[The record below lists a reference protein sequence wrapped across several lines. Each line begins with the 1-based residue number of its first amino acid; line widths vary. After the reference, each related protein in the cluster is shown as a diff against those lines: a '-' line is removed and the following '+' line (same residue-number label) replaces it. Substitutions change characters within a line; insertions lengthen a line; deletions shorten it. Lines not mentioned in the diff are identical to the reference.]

1 MNKINVIGLGGI
13 GGMLIGPLCR
23 FLYFS
28 SDTKCEIVLIDGDK
42 FEEHNTSR
50 QEVGIEGIGR
60 NKAEVWKRRLLAEFK
75 MPVLSVSEYVTPDN
89 IGTLINDGDTVFLCV
104 DNHATRKL
112 VQERCERLRN
122 VALVSGGNDYFDGNV
137 QIFVKR
143 NGRKLTAPITKYH
156 PEIANPRDK
165 RPDELGCD
173 EEIESS
179 PQLLF
184 ANMTAACLML
194 NAFYALKQGKLDYGE
209 VYFDIRSNLTARQT
223 RKAD

>member
-1 MNKINVIGLGGI
+1 MNRINVIGLGGI

-28 SDTKCEIVLIDGDK
+28 QDKAELVLIDGDK
-42 FEEHNTSR
+42 FEPRNGNR
-50 QEVGIEGIGR
+50 QEVGLEGAGR

-75 MPVLSVSEYVTPDN
+75 MPILSVTEYVTPDN
-89 IGTLINDGDTVFLCV
+89 VESLIDDGDTVFMGV
-104 DNHATRKL
+104 DNHASRKL

-122 VALVSGGNDYFDGNV
+122 VVLVSGGNDYCDGNV

-143 NGRKLTAPITKYH
+143 NGRKLTAPITRHH
-156 PEIANPRDK
+156 PEIANPQDK

-173 EEIESS
+173 EEAESA

-184 ANMTAACLML
+184 ANLTAACLML
-194 NAFYALKQGKLDYGE
+194 NAFYALQQGKLDYGE
-209 VYFDIRSNLTARQT
+209 VYFDIRNNLTARQT
-223 RKAD
+223 RRPD